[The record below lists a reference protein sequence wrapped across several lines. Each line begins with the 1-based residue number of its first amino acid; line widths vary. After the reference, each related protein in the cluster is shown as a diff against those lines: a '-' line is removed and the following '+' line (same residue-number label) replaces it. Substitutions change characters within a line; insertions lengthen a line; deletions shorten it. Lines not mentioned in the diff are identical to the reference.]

1 MTPQVAVATKEDV
14 MEAMYPGV
22 IPLLANEDG
31 PRLFIERR

>member
-1 MTPQVAVATKEDV
+1 V

-22 IPLLANEDG
+22 IPMLANEDG